1 MCSQIGNLSIFRSFR
16 KHFKKMTSSTFEED
30 FAVFEDKVDEVMQIL
45 NLMSSDDKK
54 ASEQGVEIANK

>member
-1 MCSQIGNLSIFRSFR
+1 
-16 KHFKKMTSSTFEED
+16 MTSATFEED